1 MNNERTELNNKI
13 QSILYHHKTLTIKK
27 AVDNIKKKISDVLK
41 LFKDQLEDKNQ
52 RKINELEKRL
62 KNEEPQK
69 EINQST
75 ILNIKQD
82 GEVLERLEP
91 SSVNQKG

>member
-1 MNNERTELNNKI
+1 
-13 QSILYHHKTLTIKK
+13 LYHHKTLTIKK